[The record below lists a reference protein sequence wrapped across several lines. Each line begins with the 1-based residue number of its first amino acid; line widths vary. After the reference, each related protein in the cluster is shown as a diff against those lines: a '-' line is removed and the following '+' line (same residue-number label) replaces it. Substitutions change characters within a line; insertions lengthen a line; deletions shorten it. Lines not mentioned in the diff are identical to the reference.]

1 MIELSKIFV
10 YPIKALPGVPLKEVT
25 ITEGGA
31 LSNDR
36 RWGLVDSQGRM
47 VNGKNNRRIFLLN
60 PVYDLTSETVRFVHK
75 NDVEQVFE
83 LADTA
88 GLSHYFSEMLGRP
101 VFLKEDKRQGFPD
114 DLNASGPTLIS
125 QASLETVA
133 TWFPA
138 LSVDDIRARFRV
150 NLEVSPTAAFWE
162 DQVFREKRLPKPIQ
176 IGDVT
181 IKPSNPCARCAVPMK
196 HPKSGESYDHFYE
209 IFISMREQTKPSW
222 LDTACFDHWYR
233 LSVNTNI
240 EPEQSGKVLAL
251 GQPVSTLGK
260 STRI

>member
-1 MIELSKIFV
+1 MIKLSKIFV
-10 YPIKALPGVPLKEVT
+10 YPIKALPGIQLKEAT
-25 ITEGGA
+25 LTEGGA
-31 LSNDR
+31 LLNDR
-36 RWGLVDSQGRM
+36 RWGLVDGQGRM
-47 VNGKNNRRIFLLN
+47 VNGKNNRQIFLLN
-60 PVYDLTSETVRFVHK
+60 PVYDLTSETVRFIHK

-88 GLSHYFSEMLGRP
+88 GLSRYFSERLSRP

-138 LSVDDIRARFRV
+138 LSVDEIRARFRV

-162 DQVFREKRLPKPIQ
+162 DQVFRDKRSPKAIQ
-176 IGDVT
+176 IGNVT
-181 IKPSNPCARCAVPMK
+181 IKPSNPCARCTVPMK
-196 HPKSGESYDHFYE
+196 HPKSGELYDNFYE

-222 LDTACFDHWYR
+222 LDAACFDHWYR

-240 EPEQSGKVLAL
+240 EADQFGQTLAL
-251 GQPVSTLGK
+251 GQPVSIFDE